1 MRDRWERRSNNC
13 LKAGRRICYS
23 LGALAIPFKWSHRSE
38 SLEEPEDATDDRW
51 WMEEMVTGEV
61 KMVQD
66 AWKNHP
72 MRSTGILYKTPSKYG
87 PNAGT
92 FGVPP
97 LDADAP
103 KQEAAVAGNGAQ
115 VFAAAG
121 DAKKKG
127 EPTSDPTWP
136 DVKRWFHVD
145 RDAKVLRLY
154 QDKKGKIGST
164 EECVRYDVLKKE
176 GEIHLTKYTVIK
188 LYTGG
193 RKGPVSALEQGAR
206 APTSA
211 SRSFPTKG
219 PDKAGGRRQPP
230 IVVLARRDR
239 RRDTAVARAAQGSRR
254 VDGLVLAAPVLAVPR
269 GRTVGARAR
278 RRRGARRAPAVAVS
292 AAPLHNHKK
301 KEKEKKEEL
310 PTKAQ
315 LERAFS
321 LFRLYLGTSPSE
333 KRGGG
338 DEKKVTAAELRF
350 LLTSLGDKLR
360 DDQVDAM
367 VQQAG
372 GAAWLGTS
380 TSPPS
385 SRTLRARS
393 GRCSDRDE
401 RVGEVLTC

>member
-1 MRDRWERRSNNC
+1 VRDRWERRSNNC
-13 LKAGRRICYS
+13 WKAGRRICYS
-23 LGALAIPFKWSHRSE
+23 LGALAIPFKWSHRFE

-51 WMEEMVTGEV
+51 WMEEMVTKEV

-87 PNAGT
+87 PNANY
-92 FGVPP
+92 FPGVPP
-97 LDADAP
+97 LDAEAP
-103 KQEAAVAGNGAQ
+103 KQEAAAAGNGA
-115 VFAAAG
+115 AAAG

-154 QDKKGKIGST
+154 QDKKGWMDPPKSASSL
-164 EECVRYDVLKKE
+164 DVLKKE

-193 RKGPVSALEQGAR
+193 RKGAGSALEQGAR
-206 APTSA
+206 SDLRLALFPLTGTCGPA
-211 SRSFPTKG
+211 NLRSEGAANLRSWYLRGETVDETLRLLELLKG
-219 PDKAGGRRQPP
+219 AGAWTGSFWQRQFWRF
-230 IVVLARRDR
+230 LAGPRWAHGHD
-239 RRDTAVARAAQGSRR
+239 D
-254 VDGLVLAAPVLAVPR
+254 DAAPA
-269 GRTVGARAR
+269 
-278 RRRGARRAPAVAVS
+278 APAVAVS

-350 LLTSLGDKLR
+350 LLTSLGDKLS

-372 GAAWLGTS
+372 RRGVAGDIDVAAFVKNFAQEEW
-380 TSPPS
+380 PM
-385 SRTLRARS
+385 
-393 GRCSDRDE
+393 
-401 RVGEVLTC
+401 

>member
-13 LKAGRRICYS
+13 WKAGRRICYS
-23 LGALAIPFKWSHRSE
+23 LGALAIPFKWSHRFE

-51 WMEEMVTGEV
+51 WMEEMVTKEV
-61 KMVQD
+61 KMVQQ

-87 PNAGT
+87 PTAKY
-92 FGVPP
+92 FPGVPP
-97 LDADAP
+97 LGADAP
-103 KQEAAVAGNGAQ
+103 EQEAAAAGNGA
-115 VFAAAG
+115 AAAG

-154 QDKKGKIGST
+154 QDKSTWKKGGPTST
-164 EECVRYDVLKKE
+164 SASAMNVLKKE

-206 APTSA
+206 SDLRLAL
-211 SRSFPTKG
+211 FPG
-219 PDKAGGRRQPP
+219 VGHFDPEGAGGGRSWYLRGETVDETLRLLELLKAAGAWTGSFWQRKFWRF
-230 IVVLARRDR
+230 LA
-239 RRDTAVARAAQGSRR
+239 
-254 VDGLVLAAPVLAVPR
+254 
-269 GRTVGARAR
+269 GARWAH
-278 RRRGARRAPAVAVS
+278 GHDDETAS
-292 AAPLHNHKK
+292 AAPELPTKAAGNGAAGDAKK
-301 KEKEKKEEL
+301 KEL

-350 LLTSLGDKLR
+350 LLTSLGDKLS

-372 GAAWLGTS
+372 RRGVAGDIDVAAFIKNF
-380 TSPPS
+380 
-385 SRTLRARS
+385 AR
-393 GRCSDRDE
+393 E
-401 RVGEVLTC
+401 EWPEK